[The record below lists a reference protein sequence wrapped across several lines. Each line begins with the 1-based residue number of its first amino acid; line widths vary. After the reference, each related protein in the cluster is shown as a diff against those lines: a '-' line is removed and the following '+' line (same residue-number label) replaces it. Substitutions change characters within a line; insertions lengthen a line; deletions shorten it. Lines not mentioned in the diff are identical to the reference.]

1 MSMGQNRGKYTGKYS
16 GKAGKNY
23 GRNPQPGWSGPGG
36 GGGGGNKKGCRLFVL
51 AALALPTLT
60 AIAGAAWAT
69 AELL

>member
-51 AALALPTLT
+51 AALALPALT
-60 AIAGAAWAT
+60 AIAGATWAA